1 MKKNCT
7 LFSILCIM
15 IIILSGCVSI
25 VDKSSENTSNKNN
38 VAKTSNQTKQEKTIE
53 NIIEEKIEEIG
64 YDKSKIK
71 RIMKDAD
78 WARGPRY
85 KVLYEN
91 DFLYVYAF
99 DNNEIASIRDSKL
112 NFLYQDE
119 NATGVDEEQV
129 EENTITLIYGQ
140 MGDYGKEDIYDSE
153 KYIRYYLP
161 AGKYKVKAL
170 TKYAQ
175 FFIEKKKISKNPEG
189 YDESDTVRNVE
200 MGDVGSDETI
210 VIKDDECISL
220 TVKSSIS
227 LKKSE

>member
-1 MKKNCT
+1 MKKYCI
-7 LFSILCIM
+7 LFSILA
-15 IIILSGCVSI
+15 IIIITLSGCVTI
-25 VDKSSENTSNKNN
+25 VDKSSEKEVNN
-38 VAKTSNQTKQEKTIE
+38 VSKQSNQATKTKTIE
-53 NIIEEKIEEIG
+53 ELIEEKIEEIG

-71 RIMKDAD
+71 RIMKDED
-78 WARGPRY
+78 WASGPRY

-119 NATGVDEEQV
+119 KATGIDQEQI

-170 TKYAQ
+170 TRYAQ

-200 MGDVGSDETI
+200 MGNVGSEETI
-210 VIKDDECISL
+210 EIREDECISL
-220 TVKSSIS
+220 TIKSSVSMVKS
-227 LKKSE
+227 E